1 MEGFCQRDDLGS
13 NQAAGSG
20 NEHFL
25 VVEATKLF
33 KLYRENLVD
42 AISFGIPLVEGG
54 KSLADL

>member
-1 MEGFCQRDDLGS
+1 MTWGS
-13 NQAAGSG
+13 DQAADSG
-20 NEHFL
+20 NKHFL

-33 KLYRENLVD
+33 KLYRESLAD